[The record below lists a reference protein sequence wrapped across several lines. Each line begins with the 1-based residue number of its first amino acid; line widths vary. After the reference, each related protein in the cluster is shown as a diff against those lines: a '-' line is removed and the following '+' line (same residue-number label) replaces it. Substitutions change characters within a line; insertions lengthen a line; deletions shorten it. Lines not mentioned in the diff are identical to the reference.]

1 MKTLRSKVPL
11 FFSMLLLCF
20 IFSCTNSKQ
29 VDKIKELT
37 DTDTYYSALSYKKGM
52 NSAFLAMFDSYGVML
67 STNKM
72 PVEGYKAIE
81 KLLKNRND
89 STFIL
94 SWKPTFTNVAVSGDL
109 GYTYGIYQIRDKISV
124 KIIEEGTYTTIWKK
138 NKEGNWK
145 AILDTGNVGLK

>member
-1 MKTLRSKVPL
+1 
-11 FFSMLLLCF
+11 MLLLCF
-20 IFSCTNSKQ
+20 IISCANSKQ
-29 VDKIKELT
+29 VDKTKELT
-37 DTDTYYSALSYKKGM
+37 DTDTYYSTLSEKKGM
-52 NSAFLAMFDSYGVML
+52 NSAFLAMFDSSGVML

-72 PVEGYKAIE
+72 PIEGYKAIE